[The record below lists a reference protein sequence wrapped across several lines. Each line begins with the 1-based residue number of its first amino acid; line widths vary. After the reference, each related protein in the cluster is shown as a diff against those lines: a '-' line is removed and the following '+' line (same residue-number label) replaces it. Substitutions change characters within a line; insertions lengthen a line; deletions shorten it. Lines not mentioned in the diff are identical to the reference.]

1 MFLMNIYLKH
11 ASYELVMSDMIFSL
25 RKSKQNREKTVGENG
40 KNRSQP
46 KKHSRPP
53 NPQLTQLGKW

>member
-25 RKSKQNREKTVGENG
+25 RKSKQNREKT
-40 KNRSQP
+40 NRGRKW
-46 KKHSRPP
+46 KKSLSAKKTLKT
-53 NPQLTQLGKW
+53 PQLTQLGKW

>member
-25 RKSKQNREKTVGENG
+25 RKSKQNREPRKPTVEKIALSQ
-40 KNRSQP
+40 KNTQD
-46 KKHSRPP
+46 PP
-53 NPQLTQLGKW
+53 TPN